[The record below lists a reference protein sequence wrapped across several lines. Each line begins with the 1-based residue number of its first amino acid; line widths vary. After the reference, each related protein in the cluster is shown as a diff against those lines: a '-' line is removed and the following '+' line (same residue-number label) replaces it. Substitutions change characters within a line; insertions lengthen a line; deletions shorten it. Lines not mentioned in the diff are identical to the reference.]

1 MGYHT
6 VDETEVAC
14 GMPELEE
21 RRDDD
26 EAEYGSTVGD
36 ASAPAGH
43 DRPERREPASNEEV
57 EQDNYANTD
66 DREA

>member
-1 MGYHT
+1 VGYHT
-6 VDETEVAC
+6 VDETEVAG

-26 EAEYGSTVGD
+26 EAGYGATAGEP
-36 ASAPAGH
+36 SAAAGN
-43 DRPERREPASNEEV
+43 DRPERREPASDEEA

-66 DREA
+66 EQEA